1 VTLAQQLAG
10 LAALKLA
17 ARPLRAAMLDVLRPA
32 VPFDAYVFVMTDPRT
47 SVGSDPLADI
57 PLLDQLPQVIR
68 LKYATAANRW
78 TTLTAPP
85 VGLLSD
91 QVAPQSP
98 APSRPRHRS
107 GAEWGALL
115 LGAGIVDVAS
125 VVFRDRFGCWG
136 FLDLWRSTRF
146 TPAEATV
153 LADLTPAITSL
164 LRSGQAA
171 TFEARSAADADQRR
185 EALVLLLGPDLTMRA
200 QTGQAADYL
209 RRMLP
214 TPEGRSP
221 VPAAAYNVAAQLLA
235 VEDGVDDHPAEAAVH
250 LGGGVW
256 VTLRA
261 ARLSDDIAV
270 TIDLASP
277 AERLELFARACGLS
291 ARETELLRVLA
302 DGVDTREAAARM
314 FLSQHTVQDHLK
326 SIFDKTGSRS
336 RRSLLARL

>member
-1 VTLAQQLAG
+1 MTLAQQVAE
-10 LAALKLA
+10 LAASDLA
-17 ARPLRAAMLDVLRPA
+17 ARPLRAAMLDRLRPV
-32 VPFDAYVFVMTDPRT
+32 VPFDAYVFVLTDPRT
-47 SVGSDPLADI
+47 SVGSDPLAEV
-57 PLLDQLPQVIR
+57 PLLDRLPQVIR
-68 LKYATAANRW
+68 VKYATAANRW
-78 TTLTAPP
+78 TSLTDPP
-85 VGLLSD
+85 VGLLS
-91 QVAPQSP
+91 A
-98 APSRPRHRS
+98 AGAS
-107 GAEWGALL
+107 GSAWPGLL
-115 LGAGIVDVAS
+115 REAGIVDVAS
-125 VVFRDRFGCWG
+125 VVFRDRYGCWG
-136 FLDLWRSTRF
+136 FLDLWRSSPF
-146 TPAEATV
+146 TTAEAGA
-153 LADLTPAITSL
+153 LASVAPAVTAG
-164 LRSGQAA
+164 LRGAQAA
-171 TFEARSAADADQRR
+171 TFVARAVDAPR

-209 RRMLP
+209 RRLLP

-261 ARLSDDIAV
+261 ARLGDDVAV
-270 TIDLASP
+270 TIDRTSP
-277 AERLELFARACGLS
+277 AERLELFTRACGLS

-336 RRSLLARL
+336 RRELLGRCL